1 MRLVKIAMFFLL
13 PVEVCPRID
22 PPENGYISTDIVT
35 YGTYVT
41 ISCVAGYN
49 LLPGQRYVEV
59 YCSDDGVWSKDT
71 NYHCTGMTS
80 NAEHVEFVKVRA
92 APLGLPSFWQLCTIR
107 SGLFFQEFV
116 TTLLQI

>member
-1 MRLVKIAMFFLL
+1 MVKIAMFFLL

-41 ISCVAGYN
+41 ISCDAGYN

-59 YCSDDGVWSKDT
+59 YCSDDGVWNMDT

-80 NAEHVEFVKVRA
+80 NAEHIEFVKVHA
-92 APLGLPSFWQLCTIR
+92 TPLKLPSF
-107 SGLFFQEFV
+107 
-116 TTLLQI
+116 